1 MEPFKV
7 CNILKPKTK
16 EEIIKN
22 LSELSHNELNDI
34 FIKYSELHNECV
46 VMLLIDLGV
55 DINYTGQSS
64 ITSLHYMTNYN
75 KINACKKLINAGA
88 NINTQENSG
97 WTALHYA
104 ALENNID
111 IVKLL
116 LNNNANK
123 NIQNNSGKIPL
134 HLTTNPYIID
144 LLNNNES
151 K

>member
-1 MEPFKV
+1 
-7 CNILKPKTK
+7 
-16 EEIIKN
+16 
-22 LSELSHNELNDI
+22 
-34 FIKYSELHNECV
+34 
-46 VMLLIDLGV
+46 
-55 DINYTGQSS
+55 
-64 ITSLHYMTNYN
+64 MTNYN